1 MILDFPDDGPSPCPL
16 FLGRY
21 IRGVRNCESPHWLKD
36 KLASVGLRPIS
47 ALVDLTNFLTIDR
60 NRPVHVFDAGKVKG
74 DIWLRLGQGG
84 AKFAAL
90 NGKEYVLDDTMTGI
104 GDESGV
110 ISLAGVMGGEPTGCT
125 METTDV
131 FIEIALFDPVRTAA
145 TGRTFN
151 LESDAR
157 YRFERGVDP
166 AFAGPGME
174 LMTRLVIELCGGEAS
189 EVVVAG
195 AEPAWRREIAFR
207 PCRVKAARRRRLRAV
222 GLGRHPRGPGFRLAK
237 GKTTDHG

>member
-1 MILDFPDDGPSPCPL
+1 MPALPRPLRAGRAQLREPPLAQGPTR
-16 FLGRY
+16 LGR
-21 IRGVRNCESPHWLKD
+21 SAAD
-36 KLASVGLRPIS
+36 LR
-47 ALVDLTNFLTIDR
+47 LVDLTNFLTIDR

-74 DIWLRLGQGG
+74 GIWLRLGEGG
-84 AKFAAL
+84 ATFAAL
-90 NGKEYVLDDTMTGI
+90 NGKEYELDDTMTGI

-145 TGRTFN
+145 TGRAFN

-174 LMTRLVIELCGGEAS
+174 LMTVSSSRSAAAKRARSWSPVRNPRGGARS
-189 EVVVAG
+189 PFAPPG
-195 AEPAWRREIAFR
+195 SRRS
-207 PCRVKAARRRRLRAV
+207 ARRQRALRIP
-222 GLGRHPRGPGFRLAK
+222 RHPHGSGFRL
-237 GKTTDHG
+237 

>member
-1 MILDFPDDGPSPCPL
+1 
-16 FLGRY
+16 
-21 IRGVRNCESPHWLKD
+21 
-36 KLASVGLRPIS
+36 
-47 ALVDLTNFLTIDR
+47 
-60 NRPVHVFDAGKVKG
+60 
-74 DIWLRLGQGG
+74 
-84 AKFAAL
+84 
-90 NGKEYVLDDTMTGI
+90 MTGI

-145 TGRTFN
+145 TGRAFN

-157 YRFERGVDP
+157 YRFERGVDA

-207 PCRVKAARRRRLRAV
+207 PSRVKALGGVDSERSESLGILSALGFACEEKDARP
-222 GLGRHPRGPGFRLAK
+222 GLGRAAALAGRHRWRGRPCGGSAADRGFRSNPRRLPHPDREREGAAGALA
-237 GKTTDHG
+237 HAPQARRHAPLAHRARACSRR

>member
-1 MILDFPDDGPSPCPL
+1 MILDFPGEGSSPCPL

-21 IRGVRNCESPHWLKD
+21 VRGVRNCESPRWLKER
-36 KLASVGLRPIS
+36 LASVGLRPIS

-84 AKFAAL
+84 ASFAAL
-90 NGKEYVLDDTMTGI
+90 NGKDYALDDTMTAI

-131 FIEIALFDPVRTAA
+131 FIEIALFDPVRTAT

-157 YRFERGVDP
+157 YRFERGVRSGVSCTRHGADDP
-166 AFAGPGME
+166 PCDGNLRRQGERGGGRRCRTSVAAGD
-174 LMTRLVIELCGGEAS
+174 RLPPLPRQG
-189 EVVVAG
+189 AG
-195 AEPAWRREIAFR
+195 
-207 PCRVKAARRRRLRAV
+207 RRRQ
-222 GLGRHPRGPGFRLAK
+222 
-237 GKTTDHG
+237 